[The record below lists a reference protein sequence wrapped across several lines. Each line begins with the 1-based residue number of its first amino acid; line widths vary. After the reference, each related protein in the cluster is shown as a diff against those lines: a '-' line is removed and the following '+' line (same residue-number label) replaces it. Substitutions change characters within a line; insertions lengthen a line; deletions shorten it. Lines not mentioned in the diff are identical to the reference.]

1 VQRTHI
7 ILLAVLVAAVPAAT
21 AGSLFSSAASVPSG
35 RCFIAGASGYR
46 ITTGAKANVT
56 VRIDNDAAQPML
68 RMQIVDD
75 PAKADFVL
83 VDDGQ
88 GDHGCAG
95 ANAIENIRVDAA
107 AAKPDL
113 TVALSRAPAST
124 KIYVRS
130 TRFSDEDAAALY
142 AVMWNAAHKPGAM
155 RRVAGR

>member
-7 ILLAVLVAAVPAAT
+7 ILLAVLAAAVPAAT
-21 AGSLFSSAASVPSG
+21 AGTFFSSAANVPTG
-35 RCFIAGASGYR
+35 RCFIAGTSGYR
-46 ITTGAKANVT
+46 ITDSAAASLT
-56 VRIDNDAAQPML
+56 VRIDNDAAQPAL
-68 RMQIVDD
+68 RMQIVDE

-88 GDHGCAG
+88 TDHGCAG
-95 ANAIENIRVDAA
+95 ANAVENIRVDAA
-107 AAKPDL
+107 ATAPDL
-113 TVALSRAPAST
+113 TVALSRAPAAT

-142 AVMWNAAHKPGAM
+142 AAMWSAAHKPGAL